1 MHRLAFVLALT
12 GCYRP
17 GADAP
22 CTVECSAAGACPDGL
37 RCNPAT
43 NQCAL
48 EDGGCVALDASS
60 DASDADAMRDGGL
73 DAPLEPPCTPSSSFM
88 IMPLTQGAWFTPDLD
103 RNPQLAFKID
113 LGEPYVT
120 EGNADTQDG
129 GAYSLLGPPNVAA
142 SYGSARLA
150 PTVDEVLYVRTESGI
165 PALMRAK
172 RVSAGNWSSSAMS
185 LHDES
190 NLTILLSGTEELGA
204 PTATSPRHMLVTT
217 GPVLDEFV
225 ETNSSVWTRVRRHS
239 ASFTGISFL
248 GRATLTEDG
257 RRMVFRGQ
265 IVPANVAGFYTDRAN
280 VGDLFTAVAT
290 RIPATP
296 SDSVETPYLTDDC
309 HHYYYTS
316 STSRQIQHVVYT
328 PP

>member
-1 MHRLAFVLALT
+1 VYRLAFALALT

-17 GADAP
+17 GAEAP

-37 RCNPAT
+37 RCNTAT

-48 EDGGCVALDASS
+48 ANGSCVAIDASF

-73 DAPLEPPCTPSSSFM
+73 DAPLQPLCTPSSSFM
-88 IMPLTQGAWFTPDLD
+88 IMPLTQGTWFTPDLD
-103 RNPQLAFKID
+103 RSPQLGFKID

-129 GAYSLLGPPNVAA
+129 LAYTPLIPPGVAA

-150 PTVDEVLYVRTESGI
+150 PTIDEVFYVRIASGI

-172 RVSAGNWSSSAMS
+172 RVSAGIWSSSAMS

-190 NLTILLSGTEELGA
+190 NLTLLLSGTEELGA

-217 GPVLDEFV
+217 GPAVDEFV
-225 ETNSSVWTRVRRHS
+225 ETSSSVWTRVRRHS

-248 GRATLTEDG
+248 GRATLIEDG

-265 IVPANVAGFYTDRAN
+265 IGGANVAGFYTDRAT
-280 VGDLFTAVAT
+280 VGDLFTQVAT
-290 RIPATP
+290 KIPATP

-309 HHYYYTS
+309 HHYYYTHP
-316 STSRQIQHVVYT
+316 TSGQIQHVVYT